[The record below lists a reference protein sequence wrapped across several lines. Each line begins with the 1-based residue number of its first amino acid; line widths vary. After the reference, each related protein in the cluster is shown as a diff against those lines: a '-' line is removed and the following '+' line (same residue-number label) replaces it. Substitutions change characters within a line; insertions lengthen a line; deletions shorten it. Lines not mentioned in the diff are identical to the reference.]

1 MPHIYDSEQQR
12 AIDASGGFYL
22 VLAPP
27 GCGKTDILSER
38 VATAVQ
44 HGMKPEDML
53 CLTFT
58 NRASRGMRQRVQQ
71 KTDEDVHGR
80 LFVGNV
86 HRYCSTFLFGN
97 ALIPEDTGILDDD
110 ELTEALTIL
119 SPSFFVNRYGVPDRQ
134 KVTLTANI
142 CCYIS
147 QRELGHDDAAMA
159 LPRDTYEKFYQTAA
173 RAGMDATRVEPV
185 HEFVKYALALR
196 DYKRQRQLMDFNDL
210 LVMAYDFLLRDTG
223 NSFHRY
229 RWVQVDEVQ
238 DLNALQM
245 AIVDQLTDT
254 TAADCTAM
262 YLGDE
267 QQAIFSFTG
276 AKLSSLDK
284 LKDRCRGHVMTLGR
298 NYRSPKYLLDI
309 FNTYASHEL
318 HVSPELLPQCTGT
331 DAHDRLDLILT
342 GNNTVEEERRRL
354 PRMTDYYS
362 GLDADSRTVVLVPTN
377 AAADSVSEVL
387 LRHGTP
393 HFKVSGTDF
402 FKTRGYKTL
411 SSLLCVAANGFNT
424 QAWTRLLQG
433 INALPTGQAVRRF
446 TERLK
451 ELMMTPQDLLDK
463 DRTTYTAR
471 FDHAYR
477 HREFVFFDTETTGL
491 DVLNDDIVQIAAFK
505 VRDGERV
512 AGSDFNIMMHTDKP
526 LPAIVGGAVNP
537 LIRAYAESRHHT
549 REEGLRMFIDYIGSA
564 ALLGHNAGF
573 DYSILRN
580 NARRTLGIVPEY
592 DVFDSLHLIRC
603 VRPGLKMYKLGF
615 LVRELGLEG
624 RNSHLADED
633 IAATKALV
641 DYCCGQYRPLL
652 DAQADF
658 IRQVRV
664 QNVVKRMQPL
674 LPLLRHA
681 TAAMDRPADGTRPAL
696 ADELDYL
703 RGQMEQQGIIAP
715 LGAKFEAFMRFVRS
729 EWTADEGSG
738 TTLRGQ
744 VMAHANE
751 LMSGISEGDL
761 VGSAGLVGERVFIM
775 TVYKAKGLEFDNVI
789 ILEANDG
796 TYPFFTVNNVLEAPW
811 RHTEAEIEA
820 ARQERFEDA
829 RRFYVALS
837 RARRRLCI
845 SYSLQNSR
853 GIRTR
858 LTPFIDSIRHFFHT
872 GGQ

>member
-1 MPHIYDSEQQR
+1 MPHVYDSEQQQ
-12 AIDASGGFYL
+12 AIEANGGFYL

-71 KTDEDVHGR
+71 KTDEDVHDR

-86 HRYCSTFLFGN
+86 HHFCSSFLFSN
-97 ALIPEDTGILDDD
+97 ALISEGSGILDDD
-110 ELTEALTIL
+110 ELTEVLTAL
-119 SPSFFVNRYGVPDRQ
+119 SPSFFVNRYGVPDKQ

-147 QRELGHDDAAMA
+147 QRELGHDDTALA
-159 LPRDTYEKFYQTAA
+159 LPRDTFEKFYRTAA
-173 RAGMDATRVEPV
+173 NAGMNATRVEPV

-196 DYKRQRQLMDFNDL
+196 DYKRQRQLLDFNDL
-210 LVMAYDFLLRDTG
+210 LVLTYDFLQRDTG
-223 NSFHRY
+223 HNFHRY
-229 RWVQVDEVQ
+229 KWIQVDEVQ

-245 AIVDQLTDT
+245 AIIDQLTDT
-254 TAADCTAM
+254 SAADCTVM

-276 AKLSSLDK
+276 AKLSELDK

-309 FNTYASHEL
+309 FNTYAEHEL
-318 HVSPELLPQCTGT
+318 HVSPELLPQCNSN
-331 DAHDRLDLILT
+331 DAHDKLDLILT
-342 GNNTVEEERRRL
+342 GNNTVEDERRRL

-362 GLDADSRTVVLVPTN
+362 SLDANSRTVVLVPTN
-377 AAADSVSEVL
+377 AAADSVSDIL

-411 SSLLCVAANGFNT
+411 SSLLCVAANRFNT

-433 INALPTGQAVRRF
+433 INALPTGQAVRKF
-446 TERLK
+446 TEQLK
-451 ELMMTPQDLLDK
+451 ELMMTPQDLLDENG
-463 DRTTYTAR
+463 TTYLAH

-477 HREFVFFDTETTGL
+477 QREFVFFDTETTGL

-505 VRDGERV
+505 VKDGERV
-512 AGSDFNIMMHTDKP
+512 AGSDFNIIMHTDRP
-526 LPAIVGGAVNP
+526 LPDTVGGVTNP
-537 LIRAYAESRHHT
+537 LIRAYAESHHYT
-549 REEGLRMFIDYIGSA
+549 REEGLRMFVDYIGSS
-564 ALLGHNAGF
+564 ALLGHNVGF

-580 NARRTLGIVPEY
+580 NAQRTLGITPEY
-592 DVFDSLHLIRC
+592 EVFDSLHLIHC
-603 VRPGLKMYKLGF
+603 VCPGLRMYKLGF
-615 LVRELGLEG
+615 LVHELGLEG

-641 DYCCGQYRPLL
+641 DYCCEQYRPLL
-652 DAQADF
+652 NAQADF
-658 IRQVRV
+658 INQLRV
-664 QNVVKRMQPL
+664 QNIVKRMQPL
-674 LPLLRHA
+674 RPLLQHLA
-681 TAAMDRPADGTRPAL
+681 DSMDSPTDSTHIAL

-703 RGQMEQQGIIAP
+703 RGQMEEQGIIAP
-715 LGAKFEAFMRFVRS
+715 LGAKFDAFMRFVRS
-729 EWTADEGSG
+729 EWTADADGD
-738 TTLRGQ
+738 TTLREQ
-744 VMAHANE
+744 IMAHSNE
-751 LMSGISEGDL
+751 LMSSISEGDL
-761 VGSAGLVGERVFIM
+761 VSSTGLVDERVFIM

-811 RHTEAEIEA
+811 RHTKAEIEA

-845 SYSLQNSR
+845 SYSMQNSR

-858 LTPFIDSIRHFFHT
+858 LTPFIDSICHFFHT
-872 GGQ
+872 GR